1 MNWLV
6 WREYRLNRLILIVGL
21 VLLLLPYAIA
31 LMVIWLPRLPPN
43 VFEVFGVAALY
54 SVVLI
59 QLMPALLGGN
69 AIAGERND
77 RSAQFVAYLP
87 LSRPR
92 RLTAKLSVTLAAT
105 VVLWGVNLSILLIA
119 FGTNLDADPRFYD
132 LLRTTMGYSAIT
144 GLVFFGVAWLI
155 SSLQSSPT
163 FAVCGALITPPVI
176 VMVLQGAA
184 WGIGLPPFR
193 EGFERFLEIGYAAV
207 CPIVA
212 VVCFSIGTWYYLHRV
227 EP

>member
-1 MNWLV
+1 MNWLI

-21 VLLLLPYAIA
+21 VLLLLPYTTA
-31 LMVIWLPRLPPN
+31 LMVIWWSPLPPD
-43 VFEVFGVAALY
+43 VSEVFGGAGLY
-54 SVVLI
+54 SVVLS
-59 QLMPALLGGN
+59 QLTVALLGGN

-92 RLTAKLSVTLAAT
+92 RLVSKLSVIAAAT
-105 VVLWGVNLSILLIA
+105 AVLWGVNLLILLLVL
-119 FGTNLDADPRFYD
+119 GTNLHTDPRFYD
-132 LLRTTMGYSAIT
+132 LLRYTLGYSAIT

-163 FAVCGALITPPVI
+163 FAVGGALITPLVI
-176 VMVLQGAA
+176 VMGLQGAA
-184 WGIGLPPFR
+184 WGIGLHHFR
-193 EGFERFLEIGYAAV
+193 EAFERFLTIGYPAICA
-207 CPIVA
+207 IVA
-212 VVCFSIGTWYYLHRV
+212 VVCFSIGTCYFLRRV